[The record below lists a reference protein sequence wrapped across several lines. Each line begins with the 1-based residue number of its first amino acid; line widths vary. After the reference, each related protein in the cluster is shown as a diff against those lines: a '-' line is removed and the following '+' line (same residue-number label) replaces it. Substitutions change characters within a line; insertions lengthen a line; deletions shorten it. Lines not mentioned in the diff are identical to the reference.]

1 MADSVLLELGIIV
14 ATALILSLV
23 FHRLGLP
30 MIAGQI
36 SAGILIGPYGP
47 FGTSLIQ
54 HTDVI
59 QLLAS
64 LGIILLLFVI
74 GLEFDPREISKI
86 GTKALVLTI
95 TEFLVAFV
103 VGFSSGTALGW
114 KISDSFLLGV
124 LLSISSTAIIA
135 KITLDRPRG
144 SEYGEASA
152 IMTVLIV
159 EDIIAVLLLLL
170 IPELSIGNTIGF
182 LPIVSIAVKGAVLSL
197 ATIGFGRLIAPR
209 IINVVSQHEIDVGET
224 TFLLALSF
232 AFVFATLSDYLGF
245 SPAIGAFLL
254 GLTVLG
260 KHSRYLKEKTAPL
273 KDLFVVF
280 FFVSMGMLI
289 DIRSALLLGPALVL
303 VLLGAVGGKFFG
315 GALGSKLIKIG
326 SPITIGATLIPR
338 GEFSLV
344 LAKAAADAGYGSSV
358 IYPVIGLTVLVTS
371 FSPMLSSRIRKTSIH
386 QELRAEN
393 ARSSEPAGEIGGFPS
408 RFPVKDT
415 LIGTKAAVV
424 DNIRMS
430 HPSKGSIEETLT

>member
-1 MADSVLLELGIIV
+1 MAFMADSVLLELGIIV

-36 SAGILIGPYGP
+36 LAGILIGPYGP
-47 FGTSLIQ
+47 FGTALIQ

-86 GTKALVLTI
+86 GAKALVLTL
-95 TEFLVAFV
+95 TEFLVAFTI
-103 VGFSSGTALGW
+103 GFSSGTALGW
-114 KISDSFLLGV
+114 KLSDSFLLGA

-135 KITLDRPRG
+135 KITLDRTAGPEEDQT
-144 SEYGEASA
+144 SV

-159 EDIIAVLLLLL
+159 EDLIAVLLLLL
-170 IPELSIGNTIGF
+170 IPELSIGNTIGL
-182 LPIVSIAVKGAVLSL
+182 LPIVSIAAKGAVLSL
-197 ATIGFGRLIAPR
+197 ATIGFGRLVAPR

-254 GLTVLG
+254 GLTLLG

-289 DIRSALLLGPALVL
+289 DIRSALLLGPALAL
-303 VLLGAVGGKFFG
+303 VVFGAIGGKLLG
-315 GALGSKLIKIG
+315 GAIGSKLIRIG
-326 SPITIGATLIPR
+326 SPIVLGATLVPR

-344 LAKAAADAGYGSSV
+344 LAKAAADAGYGSPV
-358 IYPVIGLTVLVTS
+358 IYPVIGVTVLVTS
-371 FSPMLSSRIRKTSIH
+371 FSPMFSRRIRKMDVDHTMSV
-386 QELRAEN
+386 ERL
-393 ARSSEPAGEIGGFPS
+393 SEFEPPEQRVDSDPS
-408 RFPVKDT
+408 ADEVT
-415 LIGTKAAVV
+415 
-424 DNIRMS
+424 
-430 HPSKGSIEETLT
+430 